1 MGVLG
6 MRTQEVPVAMQ
17 FLRARLREDE
27 AAAHRL
33 KPGKNEGAAGLQARA
48 LADVAAKHQL
58 LDLAEHCEWA
68 EKREGGLRLRERLSA
83 SAMSLG
89 LGEAIFSLASAYRG
103 HPDWRPAWEPI
114 VGQQKLDEEQSP
126 ASTS

>member
-1 MGVLG
+1 
-6 MRTQEVPVAMQ
+6 MRAQDVPVATA

-27 AAAHRL
+27 AAAHAL
-33 KPGKNEGAAGLQARA
+33 KPGKSEGAAGLQARV

-58 LDLAEHCEWA
+58 LDLAEHCEWV

-89 LGEAIFSLASAYRG
+89 LGAAIFSLASAYRD

-114 VGQQKLDEEQSP
+114 EVHQELDEENEI
-126 ASTS
+126 STRSRG